1 MAQMVKNLSAMQGTW
16 VQSLGWEDPLERER
30 LPTPVFSPGEFH
42 RLYSLWGRKESD
54 TTERLS
60 LSNGSLQVSNWR
72 VLFELPFDLVSSPCF
87 LPFVAHISY
96 REKERPVVLSFGK

>member
-1 MAQMVKNLSAMQGTW
+1 MTTRSSILTW
-16 VQSLGWEDPLERER
+16 RI
-30 LPTPVFSPGEFH
+30 PVDRGAWWATVH
-42 RLYSLWGRKESD
+42 GVAESD